1 MAVNY
6 YGHFHLMEL
15 LLPKLEAQQTPSRV
29 VIMTC
34 QKVATGP
41 ASPVVWLSSLEHGVI
56 NIHTVHVWTMC
67 VIL

>member
-29 VIMTC
+29 IVLTC
-34 QKVATGP
+34 QKVVTNRLPPYLCFALLWQGP
-41 ASPVVWLSSLEHGVI
+41 I
-56 NIHTVHVWTMC
+56 KT
-67 VIL
+67 